1 MSPVTAAPKALRVD
15 AQRNYDALLAAGK
28 SVLARLGADAPLD
41 EIARQAG
48 VGRGT
53 FYRHFPTRGHLFVA
67 IMQERLDL
75 LDERA
80 RELRETPDAWEAVVE
95 WLRLWD
101 RSAAEYAGL
110 SARVSDGL
118 AEDGS
123 HVAQA
128 CVPVK
133 MNFALLFERAQKE
146 GTVRSDITAVQVLTL
161 VAALPEHPVAGKTQN
176 LYLDVVLDG
185 LRS

>member
-1 MSPVTAAPKALRVD
+1 MSPVTVSPKALRVD

-53 FYRHFPTRGHLFVA
+53 FYRHFPTREHLYVA

-80 RELRETPDAWEAVVE
+80 RELADAPDAWEAVVE

-101 RSAAEYAGL
+101 RSAAEYSGL
-110 SARVSDGL
+110 AARVSAGL
-118 AEDGS
+118 AEEGS
-123 HVAQA
+123 HVATA
-128 CVPVK
+128 CEPVK
-133 MNFALLFERAQKE
+133 KNFAILFERAQNE

-161 VAALPEHPVAGKTQN
+161 VAALPEQPVPGKTQN
-176 LYLDVVLDG
+176 LYLDIVLDG
-185 LRS
+185 LRP